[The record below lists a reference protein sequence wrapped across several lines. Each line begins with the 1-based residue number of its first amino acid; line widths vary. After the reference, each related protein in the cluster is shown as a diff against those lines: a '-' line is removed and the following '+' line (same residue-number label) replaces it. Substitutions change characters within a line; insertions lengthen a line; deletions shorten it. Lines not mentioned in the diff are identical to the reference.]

1 MKTEQSPLEKIRAR
15 KEKLRVSAKMQENKI
30 GNNFKYIQNHGGKLV
45 LNSIKSAVFPSRNEN
60 NIQSKPSSLP
70 LTLTDLALGGVSS
83 VMKGNK
89 GLLPMIWNFAQPF
102 VLTWGIKGAKKLIGG
117 IFSRKKKKKK

>member
-1 MKTEQSPLEKIRAR
+1 MNTAQTPLEQLQAR
-15 KEKLRVSAKMQENKI
+15 KAQLRFESRIHEEKI
-30 GNNFKYIQNHGGKLV
+30 GANLKYMQSHGGKLA
-45 LNSIKSAVFPSRNEN
+45 LNSVTSAIFPKKSVNTQSRPST
-60 NIQSKPSSLP
+60 LP

-89 GLLPMIWNFAQPF
+89 GILPIVWNFAQPF

-117 IFSRKKKKKK
+117 IFSRKKKKK